1 MSEQRNYFAELA
13 SIDVSKHVEK
23 KGRFSY
29 LSWSWAVD
37 QLLKK
42 CPDATWQVV
51 RFDGL
56 PYMKTE
62 VGYFVEVEVTVNN
75 ITRSQI
81 HPVLD
86 NYNKPIAKP
95 TSFQINTSIQR
106 CLAKAIALHGLGL
119 YIYSGEDIP
128 RDDEPKQPN
137 KQQSTVPEQE
147 QQRQAQVANEQ
158 RIQAIHAQIRE
169 LSEVYGMLF
178 EETKATV
185 KQSLG
190 IQTFKGITVQQA
202 SNVQRTITSW
212 LNDAKANQQKSQQA
226 GG

>member
-1 MSEQRNYFAELA
+1 MNETKNYFTELA

-42 CPDATWQVV
+42 HHDATWQVV

-95 TSFQINTSIQR
+95 TPFQINTSIQR

-128 RDDEPKQPN
+128 QDDEPKID
-137 KQQSTVPEQE
+137 SVPQQE
-147 QQRQAQVANEQ
+147 QARKAEVVNEQ
-158 RIQAIHAQIRE
+158 RIKAIHVQIRE
-169 LSEVYGMLF
+169 LSEVYNMPF
-178 EETKATV
+178 EETKNTV

-190 IQTFKGITVQQA
+190 IQSFKGMTVQQA
-202 SNVQRTITSW
+202 SQLQKTITSW
-212 LNDAKANQQKSQQA
+212 LNEAKEKQQQA
-226 GG
+226 Q

>member
-1 MSEQRNYFAELA
+1 MSETKNYFAELA
-13 SIDVSKHVEK
+13 VIDVSKHVEK

-42 CPDATWQVV
+42 YPDATWQVI

-128 RDDEPKQPN
+128 HDDEPKQAA
-137 KQQSTVPEQE
+137 KQLDNVPKQE
-147 QQRQAQVANEQ
+147 QARQAEVANEQ
-158 RIQAIHAQIRE
+158 RIKAIHVQIRE
-169 LSEVYGMLF
+169 LSEVYNMSFG
-178 EETKATV
+178 ETKNTV

-190 IQTFKGITVQQA
+190 IQSFKGMTVQQA
-202 SNVQRTITSW
+202 SQLQKTITSW
-212 LNDAKANQQKSQQA
+212 LNEAKEKQQQA
-226 GG
+226 Q

>member
-1 MSEQRNYFAELA
+1 MSETKNYFAELA
-13 SIDVSKHVEK
+13 IIDVSKHVEK

-42 CPDATWQVV
+42 YPDATWQVV

-128 RDDEPKQPN
+128 HDDEPKQAA
-137 KQQSTVPEQE
+137 KQLDNVPKQE
-147 QQRQAQVANEQ
+147 QARKAEVANEQ
-158 RIQAIHAQIRE
+158 RIKAIHVQIRE
-169 LSEVYGMLF
+169 LSEVYNMSF
-178 EETKATV
+178 EETKNTV

-190 IQTFKGITVQQA
+190 IQSFKGMTVQQA
-202 SNVQRTITSW
+202 SQLQKTITSW
-212 LNDAKANQQKSQQA
+212 LNEAKEKQQQA
-226 GG
+226 Q

>member
-1 MSEQRNYFAELA
+1 MSETKNYFAELA
-13 SIDVSKHVEK
+13 VIDVSKHVEK

-42 CPDATWQVV
+42 YPDATWQVV

-95 TSFQINTSIQR
+95 TSFQINSSIQR

-128 RDDEPKQPN
+128 HDDEPKQAA
-137 KQQSTVPEQE
+137 KQLDNVSKQE
-147 QQRQAQVANEQ
+147 QARQAEVANEQ
-158 RIQAIHAQIRE
+158 RIKAIHVQIRE
-169 LSEVYGMLF
+169 LSEVYNMSF
-178 EETKATV
+178 EETKNTV

-190 IQTFKGITVQQA
+190 IQSFKGMTVQQA
-202 SNVQRTITSW
+202 SQLQKTITSW
-212 LNDAKANQQKSQQA
+212 LNEAKEKQQQA
-226 GG
+226 Q

>member
-1 MSEQRNYFAELA
+1 MNEIKNYFAELA

-42 CPDATWQVV
+42 HPDATWQVV
-51 RFDGL
+51 RFGGL

-128 RDDEPKQPN
+128 QDDEPKQAA
-137 KQQSTVPEQE
+137 KQLDNVPLQEKAGQSE
-147 QQRQAQVANEQ
+147 VANEQ
-158 RIQAIHAQIRE
+158 RIKAIHVQIRE
-169 LSEVYGMLF
+169 LSEVYNIPF
-178 EETKATV
+178 EETKNTV

-190 IQTFKGITVQQA
+190 IQSFKGMTVQQA
-202 SNVQRTITSW
+202 SQLQKTITSW
-212 LNDAKANQQKSQQA
+212 LNEAKEKQQQA
-226 GG
+226 Q

>member
-1 MSEQRNYFAELA
+1 MSESKNYFTELA

-42 CPDATWQVV
+42 HPDATWRVV

-86 NYNKPIAKP
+86 NYNKPITKP

-128 RDDEPKQPN
+128 QDDDPKTPRN
-137 KQQSTVPEQE
+137 RANNIPSEEQKRRAE
-147 QQRQAQVANEQ
+147 LANEQ
-158 RIQAIHAQIRE
+158 RIKAIHAQIRE
-169 LSEVYGMLF
+169 LSEVYNMEF

-202 SNVQRTITSW
+202 SEIQRTIVSW
-212 LNDAKANQQKSQQA
+212 LNDAKTKQQQA
-226 GG
+226 Q

>member
-1 MSEQRNYFAELA
+1 MSETKNYFAELA
-13 SIDVSKHVEK
+13 VIDVSKHVEK

-42 CPDATWQVV
+42 YPDATWQVV

-128 RDDEPKQPN
+128 HDDEPKQAP
-137 KQQSTVPEQE
+137 KQLDNIPQREQA
-147 QQRQAQVANEQ
+147 RQTEVANEQ
-158 RIQAIHAQIRE
+158 RIKAIHVQIRE
-169 LSEVYGMLF
+169 LSEVYNMSF
-178 EETKATV
+178 EETKNTV

-190 IQTFKGITVQQA
+190 IQSFKGMTVQQA
-202 SNVQRTITSW
+202 SQLQKTITSW
-212 LNDAKANQQKSQQA
+212 LNEAKEKQQQA
-226 GG
+226 Q

>member
-1 MSEQRNYFAELA
+1 MSETKNYFAELA
-13 SIDVSKHVEK
+13 VIDVSKHVEK

-42 CPDATWQVV
+42 YPDATWQVV

-128 RDDEPKQPN
+128 QDDELKQAAKQLDNIPKQ
-137 KQQSTVPEQE
+137 EQA
-147 QQRQAQVANEQ
+147 RQAEVANEQ
-158 RIQAIHAQIRE
+158 RIKAIHVQIRE
-169 LSEVYGMLF
+169 LSEVYNMSF
-178 EETKATV
+178 EETKNTV

-190 IQTFKGITVQQA
+190 IQSFKGMTVQQA
-202 SNVQRTITSW
+202 SQLQKTITSW
-212 LNDAKANQQKSQQA
+212 LNEAKEKQQQA
-226 GG
+226 Q

>member
-1 MSEQRNYFAELA
+1 MSETKNYFAELA
-13 SIDVSKHVEK
+13 VIDVSKHVEK

-42 CPDATWQVV
+42 YPDATWQVV

-86 NYNKPIAKP
+86 NYNKPISKP

-128 RDDEPKQPN
+128 HDDEPKQVA
-137 KQQSTVPEQE
+137 KQLDNVPQQE
-147 QQRQAQVANEQ
+147 QARQVEVANEQ
-158 RIQAIHAQIRE
+158 RIKAIHVQIRE
-169 LSEVYGMLF
+169 LSEVYNMSF
-178 EETKATV
+178 EETKNTV

-190 IQTFKGITVQQA
+190 IQSFKGMTVQQA
-202 SNVQRTITSW
+202 SQLQKTITSW
-212 LNDAKANQQKSQQA
+212 LNEAKDKQQQA
-226 GG
+226 Q

>member
-1 MSEQRNYFAELA
+1 MSETKNYFAELA
-13 SIDVSKHVEK
+13 VIDVSKHVEK

-42 CPDATWQVV
+42 YPDATWQVV

-86 NYNKPIAKP
+86 NYNKPIEKP

-128 RDDEPKQPN
+128 HDDEPKQVA
-137 KQQSTVPEQE
+137 KQLDNVPQQE
-147 QQRQAQVANEQ
+147 QARQAEVANEQ
-158 RIQAIHAQIRE
+158 RIKAIHVQIRE
-169 LSEVYGMLF
+169 LSEVYNMSF
-178 EETKATV
+178 EETKNTV

-190 IQTFKGITVQQA
+190 IQSFKGMTVQQA
-202 SNVQRTITSW
+202 SQLQKTITSW
-212 LNDAKANQQKSQQA
+212 LNEAKEKQQQA
-226 GG
+226 Q